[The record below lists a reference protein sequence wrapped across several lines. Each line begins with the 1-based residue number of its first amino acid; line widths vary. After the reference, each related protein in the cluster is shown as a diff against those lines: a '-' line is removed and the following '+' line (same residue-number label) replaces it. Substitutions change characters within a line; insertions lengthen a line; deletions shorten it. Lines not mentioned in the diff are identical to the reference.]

1 MQDIDFYS
9 GRSNHNYPQRFEGND
24 PEFYTRAAKSLV
36 PDHERNQKRAS
47 RLLFLISALCIISF
61 TTGLVIG
68 IKVSGNSQRELID
81 RKTYNKM
88 TDISKRVTT
97 MINAEGGSQSI
108 QKENLYPR
116 QTYPFVIRIGS
127 EYEKEKTQEIAH
139 YLSRRGHTIILS
151 KSNSNFRVYV
161 GPYKSNT
168 DAENA
173 LQTIHSYKS
182 DIIANAKVIQR
193 L

>member
-9 GRSNHNYPQRFEGND
+9 GRSNHNYPPRFEGPD
-24 PEFYTRAAKSLV
+24 PEFYTRSSKSLV

-81 RKTYNKM
+81 RTTYSKM
-88 TDISKRVTT
+88 TDISKRVST
-97 MINAEGGSQSI
+97 MINNEAGA
-108 QKENLYPR
+108 QKESIYPR
-116 QTYPFVIRIGS
+116 QTYPYVIRIGE
-127 EYEKEKTQEIAH
+127 EYQKDKTQEIAH

-151 KSNSNFRVYV
+151 KNNSNFRVYV
-161 GPYKSNT
+161 GPYKSNSE
-168 DAENA
+168 AENA